1 VQEGWSVRTLRAR
14 ADQSNSAGSVP
25 EDAVPAQRQARGQ
38 EGQDLEAL
46 VMNVARVW
54 GDVLGVEVGVRTLRG
69 RKLRVEVVF
78 NSAEAAL
85 GMGGRLAEAV
95 ARGSK
100 GR

>member
-1 VQEGWSVRTLRAR
+1 VRTLRAR
-14 ADQSNSAGSVP
+14 ADLSNSAGSVP
-25 EDAVPAQRQARGQ
+25 KDPVSAQRQGPGQ

-46 VMNVARVW
+46 AMNVARVW

-85 GMGGRLAEAV
+85 AVGGHLGDAV

-100 GR
+100 RR